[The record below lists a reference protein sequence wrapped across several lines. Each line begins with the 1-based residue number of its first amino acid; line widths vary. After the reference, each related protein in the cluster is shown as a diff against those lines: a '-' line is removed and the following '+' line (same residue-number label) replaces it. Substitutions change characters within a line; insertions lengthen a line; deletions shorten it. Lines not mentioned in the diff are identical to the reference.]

1 MLNEVCQKIGISQS
15 AVIFQVKN
23 KLVKRLGISGFNTI
37 SDSKE
42 VLISE
47 ILEKIV
53 DIQVAKNI

>member
-53 DIQVAKNI
+53 DIQVAKV